1 MGFDAAAYA
10 AAKKYVDETAQGLG
24 AVKGSPCTIK
34 SITESDEGSTIVF
47 AWTGADGVERTETTF
62 LRRGPQGIQGEKGE
76 AGVAGPQGERGPAG
90 PVGPTGPQG
99 PKGDPGKNGSGVD
112 TEARKQIAA
121 LSEEIVNDDLPLIF
135 YGKDIPQI
143 KDVEVVMPF
152 DYFGKSGNMKLYCE
166 TKAQGTSSMA
176 YPKKNQTT
184 KFYAD
189 AACTEKVKVNFR
201 NWGKQNKF
209 CMKANWIDLT
219 HARNIVSARIWGD
232 VVRSRANFEELPEL
246 FRTSPNV
253 GAIDGFPVLAYV
265 NGEYHG
271 RYTIN
276 IPKDGW
282 MANMDDENPNHC
294 ILCGEN
300 YASGCFRAPALIDES
315 DWSDELH
322 KTVPDNIKTRW
333 NEVISFVMNSTDEEF
348 KANIG
353 KYFDVQSLIDY
364 NIFAIASCGLDSMG
378 KNQIYLTY
386 DGQKWYASMYDM
398 DSTWGLYW
406 NGSRFVDATYSRN
419 SYEDYVSGREGNLLY
434 YRLERLFHEEIKAR
448 WVKLQAGALSYA
460 NIMRRFEEFM
470 SIVPPH
476 IVAEDYAATTGNGE
490 FTGIPSKE
498 TNNIQ
503 QVRAFAKYRLE
514 YTDGYINA
522 LPNAYVPG
530 EDTAITWSAEA
541 KNNISTNTGVIGSG
555 GNYMTNVVPVGNNVT
570 VDIWNQDGATYTYLS
585 VYMYDSEMKYLG
597 NRTGATTTNG
607 VTDVLAEGTAY
618 VIFTAFPNGVETNN
632 DPANQIGV
640 KMNDGIW
647 SATAKYAYNS
657 STGTRQAGGNYIT
670 LIPTDVSGKATAT
683 VSNADGAS
691 YAYLS
696 IFEYAE
702 DGTFVKKTES
712 PTTAALTVPLQP
724 TTAYIHVSAF
734 PNGVESNNDP
744 ESQIVIT
751 VS

>member
-62 LRRGPQGIQGEKGE
+62 LRRGPQG
-76 AGVAGPQGERGPAG
+76 
-90 PVGPTGPQG
+90 
-99 PKGDPGKNGSGVD
+99 PKGDHGENGSGVD

-121 LSEEIVNDDLPLIF
+121 LSEEIAESDLPLIF
-135 YGKDIPQI
+135 YGDAIPQV
-143 KDVEVVMPF
+143 KDVEVKMPF
-152 DYFGKSGNMKLYCE
+152 DFCSKSGNMKLYCE
-166 TKAQGTSSMA
+166 TKAQGTSSMS

-184 KFYAD
+184 KFFAD
-189 AACTEKVKVNFR
+189 ADCTEKVKINFR

-232 VVRSRANFEELPEL
+232 VVRNRANFEELPEL

-364 NIFAIASCGLDSMG
+364 NIFAIASCGIDSMG

-386 DGQKWYASMYDM
+386 DGQKWFASMYDM

-406 NGSRFVDATYSRN
+406 DGTRFVEATYSRK
-419 SYEDYVSGREGNLLY
+419 SYEDYVADREGNLLY
-434 YRLERLFHEEIKAR
+434 IRLEKLFHEEIKSR
-448 WVKLQAGALSYA
+448 WGVLKAGALSYA
-460 NIMRRFEEFM
+460 NILHRFEEFVG
-470 SIVPPH
+470 IVPPH

-490 FTGIPSKE
+490 FNGIPSKE

-503 QVRAFAKYRLE
+503 QIRAFAKARLA
-514 YTDGYINA
+514 YTDGYVNA
-522 LPNAYVPG
+522 LPGVYVPG
-530 EDTAITWSAEA
+530 ADTIITWSDSPDKQVDEYG
-541 KNNISTNTGVIGSG
+541 NIVAG
-555 GNYMTNVVPVGNNVT
+555 GNYMTNIVP
-570 VDIWNQDGATYTYLS
+570 IDGCYAAELRNISGASYTYLS
-585 VYMYDSEMKYLG
+585 IYQYDANMKYLG
-597 NRTGATTTNG
+597 VTSSYEATDDVKLFPKTN
-607 VTDVLAEGTAY
+607 AAY
-618 VIFTAFPNGVETNN
+618 AIASAFPNNVETNN
-632 DPANQIGV
+632 DPAAQIEFV
-640 KMNDGIW
+640 LINSKWSENPDRMFSSLDG
-647 SATAKYAYNS
+647 TVNKGGNFVKYAATEIN
-657 STGTRQAGGNYIT
+657 GGE
-670 LIPTDVSGKATAT
+670 T
-683 VSNADGAS
+683 VKLENAAGAS
-691 YAYLS
+691 FTYLGIAQYDS
-696 IFEYAE
+696 N
-702 DGTFVKKTES
+702 GGFVKYIETYSANEVVTEPNTKYVRFS
-712 PTTAALTVPLQP
+712 
-724 TTAYIHVSAF
+724 AY
-734 PNGVESNNDP
+734 PNEVATNNDP
-744 ESQIVIT
+744 ENQLVIT